1 MKLSLRSHPAEV
13 RLAVLQSSSARD
25 GWLVPAQL
33 AAWDVRTGQKRQMM
47 KGADQKAR
55 KHLISNENY

>member
-13 RLAVLQSSSARD
+13 RLDVLQSSSARD

-33 AAWDVRTGQKRQMM
+33 AAWDVRTGQKRQ
-47 KGADQKAR
+47 
-55 KHLISNENY
+55 INVYY